1 MPEGPEVHRA
11 AARVAAAVE
20 GAIALRVEM
29 GLERLVP
36 WEPVLRGQRVA
47 SVVARGKAVLVTF
60 ESGHTVYAHGQLY
73 GRWMVRRRGSMPDTN
88 RQLRFALH
96 THEHSALLYS
106 ASDIEVVR
114 RDELESIPY
123 LARLGPDVL
132 DPAVEEVLVRARLRD
147 PRFRNRQ
154 LGQLYLDQGFL
165 AGMGNYLRSEV
176 LFLAA
181 VHPRARPSELDAT
194 AIRTL
199 AAESLE
205 VPRRSFRT
213 AGITVRDRLAERLKR
228 EGQARRRMRHYVFA
242 RAGQPCR
249 VCGDTIEKDHIASRR
264 IYRCPSCQ
272 SR

>member
-1 MPEGPEVHRA
+1 MHRA

-36 WEPVLRGQRVA
+36 WERVLRGQRVA
-47 SVVARGKAVLVTF
+47 SVGARGKAVLVTF

-73 GRWMVRRRGSMPDTN
+73 GRWMVRKRGALPETN
-88 RQLRFALH
+88 RQLRFAVH

-123 LARLGPDVL
+123 LSRLGPDVL
-132 DPAVEEVLVRARLRD
+132 DPSVDESQVRARLRD
-147 PRFRNRQ
+147 DRFRNRQ

-176 LFLAA
+176 LFLAK
-181 VHPRARPSELDAT
+181 VHPRARPSELDAKG
-194 AIRTL
+194 IRRL
-199 AAESLE
+199 AAESLV

-213 AGITVRDRLAERLKR
+213 GGITVRDRLAGRLKR
-228 EGQARRRMRHYVFA
+228 AGQSRRRMRHYVFA
-242 RAGQPCR
+242 RAAQPCR
-249 VCGDTIEKDHIASRR
+249 LCGDAIEKDQIASRR
-264 IYRCPSCQ
+264 IYRCPTCQ
-272 SR
+272 PR